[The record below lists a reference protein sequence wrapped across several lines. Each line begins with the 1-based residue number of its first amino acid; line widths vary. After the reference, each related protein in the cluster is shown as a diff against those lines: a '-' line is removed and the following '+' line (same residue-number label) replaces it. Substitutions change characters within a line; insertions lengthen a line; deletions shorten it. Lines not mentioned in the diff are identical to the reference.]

1 MNVNYISDALKNLC
15 GQPKLATQKLG
26 PESARKLQVRLQELF
41 AAQAVTDLINGRP
54 HALKYDRAGEF
65 ALDLH
70 KGKRLIFKP
79 TQQPPPLRDD
89 GSIDWAQVIDI
100 TVIGA
105 EDYHD

>member
-54 HALKYDRAGEF
+54 HPLKYDRAGEF
-65 ALDLH
+65 ALELH
-70 KGKRLIFKP
+70 K
-79 TQQPPPLRDD
+79 
-89 GSIDWAQVIDI
+89 
-100 TVIGA
+100 
-105 EDYHD
+105 

>member
-1 MNVNYISDALKNLC
+1 MNIYYISDALKNLC
-15 GQPKLATQKLG
+15 GQPKLAAKKLG
-26 PESARKLQVRLQELF
+26 QQSAKKLQVRLQELF

-70 KGKRLIFKP
+70 KGKRLIFIP
-79 TQQPPPLRDD
+79 SQQPPPLRDD

-100 TVIGA
+100 TVVGA